1 MKHQGRLKRSVG
13 VGAGVAAVLA
23 VLLAGGCASTP
34 DPHLQ
39 RLAAAEAGVEQAR
52 SSGASRYANA
62 DLSRARSKLE
72 RARRAADDGDEAL
85 AERLAHEAEVDAE
98 YAAVAAESAKL
109 QEAVHAIR
117 ESIESLRQELR
128 TDRRG

>member
-1 MKHQGRLKRSVG
+1 MKHQGRPKRSAG
-13 VGAGVAAVLA
+13 VGAAIVLP

-39 RLAAAEAGVEQAR
+39 RLAAAETGVEQAQT
-52 SSGASRYANA
+52 SGASRYANA
-62 DLSRARSKLE
+62 DFSRARNKLE
-72 RARRAADDGDEAL
+72 QARRAADDGDEEL

-128 TDRRG
+128 TDIRG